1 MEKRDRRPLHRPAPG
16 DETEAHPMGPGLG
29 AGSGAAAGAAIGA
42 SAGLYG
48 DAHRCAW
55 DSFRRDPERDPA

>member
-1 MEKRDRRPLHRPAPG
+1 
-16 DETEAHPMGPGLG
+16 MGPGLG